1 MKNYMP
7 WKTIIAIASVFFL
20 RVFGFMVVLPLIMHN
35 SNLYDFSTPFLLGV
49 AIGIYGLMQALFNLY
64 FGAKSDVLGRK
75 TVVFGG
81 LCLIVVGSLIA
92 AFSSSVYGL
101 ILGRAVQGSGAIGST
116 LMATLADVVPSEKR
130 GQAMACV
137 GACIGAS
144 FWLAIILGPIL
155 FAKLGLSNI
164 FLMTALLALIAI
176 CVVHIHIPNI
186 KPKSNVLWKK
196 SCFEALKTSAYYPY
210 NTGVATLHAVFT
222 MVMAF
227 LPVKILSSYDV
238 DMHSLWYF
246 YAGYLLLSLVVSLPL
261 IVCAE
266 RKKKVMHAIY
276 AGFVLALIACLGFF
290 GGVDNILILSLF
302 VVSFFAGFTVLES
315 LLMANVSRL
324 ADSANR
330 GAIMGVYSTS
340 QFLGIFFGGFFGGV
354 FSQNFVIDSVFLVS
368 FALLLLWGIYLLTSK
383 SKNKV

>member
-1 MKNYMP
+1 MP
-7 WKTIIAIASVFFL
+7 WKTIIAIACVFFL

-35 SNLYDFSTPFLLGV
+35 GSLYDFSTPFLLGV

-75 TVVFGG
+75 KVVFGG
-81 LCLIVVGSLIA
+81 LFLIVVGSLVA

-101 ILGRAVQGSGAIGST
+101 ILGRAIQGSGAIGST

-137 GACIGAS
+137 GACIGGS
-144 FWLAIILGPIL
+144 FWLAIILGPVL

-164 FLMTALLALIAI
+164 FVMTALLALIAV
-176 CVVHIHIPNI
+176 CVVHFYIPNI
-186 KPKSNVLWKK
+186 KPKSNDLWKK
-196 SCFEALKTSAYYPY
+196 SCFEALKTSDYYPY

-227 LPVKILSSYDV
+227 LPIKILSSYNI

-261 IVCAE
+261 IIGAE
-266 RKKKVMHAIY
+266 RQKKVMLAIY
-276 AGFVLALIACLGFF
+276 VGCLLALIACLGFF
-290 GGVDNILILSLF
+290 VGVESILVLSVF
-302 VVSFFAGFTVLES
+302 AVSFFAGFTVLES
-315 LLMANVSRL
+315 LLMANISKL
-324 ADSANR
+324 ANSAHR
-330 GAIMGVYSTS
+330 GAVMGVYSTS
-340 QFLGIFFGGFFGGV
+340 QFLGIFFGGFLGGV
-354 FSQNFVIDSVFLVS
+354 FRQNFAIDSVFLVS

-383 SKNKV
+383 SKNKI